1 MITNKEI
8 REDKERQINIMQK
21 RLDNFIQDSLNKFKF
36 VEVKRELYSNVGDDV
51 NSIISHKS
59 TIPDLVIWN
68 KPFNKNECFE
78 NMKDL
83 IEYNKYPRIPFYLR
97 LNNKQDKN
105 KNRKYISQYKQD
117 EENTTYENLASLV
130 GNLNINNNAEIKFA
144 DKSKI
149 SLTSKQNEKN
159 NIISF
164 NNISNSFKKENNNV
178 YGNINY
184 INEKEDDNVSS
195 QFQYK
200 NNKTNYIS
208 PVNKTKKTMN
218 DYYQNQFNQNEL
230 LMNYVYSFLD
240 KKGWIIFR
248 NGGDYISNFTSFELF
263 TYLTNSLKINN
274 DLKMYI
280 IGMQTDSLIFNG
292 EQIYIILSQTLP
304 IILQKKQIEYEMR
317 KKKMKENDD
326 KKLLKLDNEEKENIS
341 NNYSFSNFGNNNYKN
356 IIINKDMASE
366 FNENNT
372 QKYQL

>member
-1 MITNKEI
+1 M
-8 REDKERQINIMQK
+8 
-21 RLDNFIQDSLNKFKF
+21 DNFIQDSLNKFKF

-78 NMKDL
+78 NMKDSTK
-83 IEYNKYPRIPFYLR
+83 YNKYPRIPFYLR

-105 KNRKYISQYKQD
+105 KNRKYISQYKQE
-117 EENTTYENLASLV
+117 EENTSYENLASLV
-130 GNLNINNNAEIKFA
+130 GNLNINKNDEII
-144 DKSKI
+144 DKSES
-149 SLTSKQNEKN
+149 SLTNKSNEKN
-159 NIISF
+159 NNNISL
-164 NNISNSFKKENNNV
+164 NIISNSFQKENNNV

-184 INEKEDDNVSS
+184 INEKEDDDVSS

-200 NNKTNYIS
+200 NNKTNYIT
-208 PVNKTKKTMN
+208 PINKTKKTMN

-248 NGGDYISNFTSFELF
+248 NGGDYLSNFTSFELF
-263 TYLTNSLKINN
+263 TFLTNSLKINN

-317 KKKMKENDD
+317 KRKMKENED

-341 NNYSFSNFGNNNYKN
+341 NNYSFPNFGNNNYKN
-356 IIINKDMASE
+356 FINKDMACE

>member
-1 MITNKEI
+1 M
-8 REDKERQINIMQK
+8 
-21 RLDNFIQDSLNKFKF
+21 
-36 VEVKRELYSNVGDDV
+36 
-51 NSIISHKS
+51 
-59 TIPDLVIWN
+59 
-68 KPFNKNECFE
+68 
-78 NMKDL
+78 
-83 IEYNKYPRIPFYLR
+83 
-97 LNNKQDKN
+97 
-105 KNRKYISQYKQD
+105 
-117 EENTTYENLASLV
+117 
-130 GNLNINNNAEIKFA
+130 
-144 DKSKI
+144 
-149 SLTSKQNEKN
+149 
-159 NIISF
+159 
-164 NNISNSFKKENNNV
+164 
-178 YGNINY
+178 
-184 INEKEDDNVSS
+184 SS

-366 FNENNT
+366 FNENNI

>member
-68 KPFNKNECFE
+68 KPFNKNECYE

-83 IEYNKYPRIPFYLR
+83 TEYNKYPRIPFYLR

-144 DKSKI
+144 DKSKS

-164 NNISNSFKKENNNV
+164 NNIFNSFKKENNNV

-304 IILQKKQIEYEMR
+304 FILQKKQIEYEMR